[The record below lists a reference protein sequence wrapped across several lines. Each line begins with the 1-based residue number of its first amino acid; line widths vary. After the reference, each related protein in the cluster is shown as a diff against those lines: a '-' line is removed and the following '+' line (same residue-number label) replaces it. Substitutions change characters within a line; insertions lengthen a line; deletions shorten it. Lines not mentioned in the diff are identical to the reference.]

1 MLNSKEFIC
10 QNTWHFLR
18 NYRDNNICAESI
30 FDLQFLP
37 SEYTSRKIINSTCML
52 KSNLI
57 LVNLNKIALKFGNI
71 TLRIMREIWK
81 SNIIIVKLNKIPLK
95 YRNFFLKITREIW
108 KSNII
113 IVKLNKI
120 PLKYRKKILKFNK
133 IQLNICTII
142 KQLKTIID
150 I

>member
-1 MLNSKEFIC
+1 
-10 QNTWHFLR
+10 
-18 NYRDNNICAESI
+18 
-30 FDLQFLP
+30 
-37 SEYTSRKIINSTCML
+37 ML

-95 YRNFFLKITREIW
+95 YQ
-108 KSNII
+108 
-113 IVKLNKI
+113 
-120 PLKYRKKILKFNK
+120 KKILKFNK